1 MQIQVTIQS
10 NHKLS
15 AYRDRKPRT
24 RQEEQN
30 RAEQDWQKKAKQDR
44 HEQKQIRG
52 KRHKRLPLILCFTG
66 LRLEFP
72 SESRSAE
79 DGCVRLLEL

>member
-30 RAEQDWQKKAKQDR
+30 RAEQSR
-44 HEQKQIRG
+44 
-52 KRHKRLPLILCFTG
+52 TG
-66 LRLEFP
+66 LAEKKQ
-72 SESRSAE
+72 SRTDTNKNRSGANVYAV
-79 DGCVRLLEL
+79 CP

>member
-30 RAEQDWQKKAKQDR
+30 RAEQDWQKKSKAGQTRTKTDQGQTFMPFAPDLMFYR
-44 HEQKQIRG
+44 
-52 KRHKRLPLILCFTG
+52 P
-66 LRLEFP
+66 
-72 SESRSAE
+72 
-79 DGCVRLLEL
+79 